1 MSSHALPQQL
11 PHGLDSAEFLRAN
24 KPSTIR
30 NPNAIVRA
38 AYTIAN
44 TRDDD
49 ARTIDA
55 TIATEN
61 PVMVYDWGQ
70 DRIIQEVLISRGAVM
85 PKWTPLL
92 DSHMSYELRTPGS
105 CINYRLEGDTIRA
118 TLRFAQDADV
128 EPIWARYRDDHLR
141 GVSVG
146 GVRAEYTDIE
156 PGQSA
161 QVAGRRWT
169 AGSKYVMRITTK
181 WRIRETSLVVFG
193 ADG

>member
-1 MSSHALPQQL
+1 MSSHAPVMQL
-11 PHGLDSAEFLRAN
+11 PNGLDPAQFLRGA
-24 KPSTIR
+24 KPAVR

-38 AYTIAN
+38 AFTIAD
-44 TRDDD
+44 TRDDE

-55 TIATEN
+55 TIATQN

-70 DRIIQEVLISRGAVM
+70 KRIIQEVLMVRGAEL
-85 PKWTPLL
+85 PPWTPLL

-118 TLRFAQDADV
+118 TLRFAQDADLD
-128 EPIWARYRDDHLR
+128 PIWARYRDDHLR

>member
-1 MSSHALPQQL
+1 MITHTTPQQL
-11 PHGLDSAEFLRAN
+11 PAGMDAAQFLRGA
-24 KPSTIR
+24 KPAVR
-30 NPNAIVRA
+30 NPNMILRA
-38 AYTIAN
+38 AYTIAA

-55 TIATEN
+55 TIATQN
-61 PVMVYDWGQ
+61 PVMVYDWAQ
-70 DRIIQEVLISRGAVM
+70 DRIIQEVLISRGAEL

-92 DSHMSYELRTPGS
+92 DSHMAYGLRTPGS

-118 TLRFAQDADV
+118 TLRFAQDEDL

-146 GVRAEYTDIE
+146 GARIEYTDIQ

-181 WRIRETSLVVFG
+181 WKIRETSLVVFG

>member
-1 MSSHALPQQL
+1 MISDTKPQQL
-11 PHGLDSAEFLRAN
+11 PAGMDAAQFLRGGQRAAV
-24 KPSTIR
+24 R
-30 NPNAIVRA
+30 YPNAIVRA
-38 AYTIAN
+38 AYTIAA

-55 TIATEN
+55 TIATQN
-61 PVMVYDWGQ
+61 PVMVYDWSQ
-70 DRIIQEVLISRGAVM
+70 DRIIQEVLISRGAEL

-92 DSHMSYELRTPGS
+92 DSHMSYGLRTPGS

-118 TLRFAQDADV
+118 TLRFAQDEDL

-146 GVRAEYTDIE
+146 GTRIEYTDIQ

-181 WRIRETSLVVFG
+181 WKIRETSLVVFG